1 MKKIFLMAAL
11 LVAGF
16 AQAQSKYEGA
26 MAKGLDQMKEAK
38 TAEDMAAVSAF
49 FERVADA
56 EKDKWLAYYYAA
68 HANIVSVWMNQ
79 KLDKDKLSIKSKD
92 LIAKA
97 EALEPN
103 NSEIFCLKQ
112 MVAIQQMMVD
122 PMSRWQQ
129 YGQEATAAI
138 QAAQKADPNNPRAYS
153 LLGQYLMNVPE
164 AFGGGKAVA
173 KPILEKA
180 VSLFKTFKPTSP
192 FHPVWGEAD
201 AQKALAACQ

>member
-1 MKKIFLMAAL
+1 MAAL

-56 EKDKWLAYYYAA
+56 EKDKWLSYYFAA
-68 HANIVSVWMNQ
+68 HANIVSVWMNH

-103 NSEIFCLKQ
+103 NS
-112 MVAIQQMMVD
+112 
-122 PMSRWQQ
+122 
-129 YGQEATAAI
+129 
-138 QAAQKADPNNPRAYS
+138 
-153 LLGQYLMNVPE
+153 
-164 AFGGGKAVA
+164 
-173 KPILEKA
+173 
-180 VSLFKTFKPTSP
+180 
-192 FHPVWGEAD
+192 
-201 AQKALAACQ
+201 